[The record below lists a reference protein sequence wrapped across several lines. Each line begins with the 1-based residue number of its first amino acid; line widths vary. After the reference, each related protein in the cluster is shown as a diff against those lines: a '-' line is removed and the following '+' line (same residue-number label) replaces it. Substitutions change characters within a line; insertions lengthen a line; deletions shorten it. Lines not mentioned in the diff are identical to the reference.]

1 MKLHNIFNRESTSV
15 KVDDINEIDLV
26 QDEKDEV
33 INNICNWIK
42 KHPEHLRLYIEIFT
56 NTFGE
61 NKVLDETPDP
71 ETGLIVTENCLDL
84 DI

>member
-1 MKLHNIFNRESTSV
+1 MKLHNVFDRESTKV
-15 KVDDINEIDLV
+15 KVNDIDEIDLI

-42 KHPEHLRLYIEIFT
+42 RHPEHLRLYIEMFT

-61 NKVLDETPDP
+61 NIILDETPDP